1 LKSKAPPSENPRARR
16 AAEETWPDRTAFTVS
31 PNAYAALLARL
42 AESPKPNDRLRR
54 TMQTIPPW
62 E

>member
-1 LKSKAPPSENPRARR
+1 MKTKASMPRRR
-16 AAEETWPDRTAFTVS
+16 RHAADDGRLDRIVFTVR

-42 AESPKPNDRLRR
+42 NAPPKPNDRLRR
-54 TMQTIPPW
+54 TMQTAPPW